1 MKGNW
6 EIIDRTLQL
15 LNPENKG
22 DVEEG
27 FKGLE
32 NSDVLKDSGWH
43 WEGQAA
49 SGWLKFTGIN
59 FEPIVTPKWPAS

>member
-49 SGWLKFTGIN
+49 SG
-59 FEPIVTPKWPAS
+59 